1 MPGLVPGIHVLLWI
15 QPKTWMPGIKPG
27 MTECTRENLALK
39 FGYCVQIS
47 KAVASVANKNTREDS
62 RVHQRTFALAAA
74 VIAVGLST
82 AHAQEKVWKHG
93 ILEAKSDA
101 GFIAMVDKGGFA
113 AKRGLKVELLQ
124 IKAGATLM
132 KALISGE
139 IDSVDMGAA
148 ESIVAGVRGTGVKIV
163 GCTWPGVPQVVL
175 AKADIKSLADLKG
188 KTVAISSPGSLPD
201 LLFRG
206 MLDAANVPFSDVKL
220 ATQGADLDRYKSL
233 VAGITDAAVVSNE
246 FEAVMPPNIKVLAK
260 GGSAV
265 PKFIRLCI
273 ATSSKVLAGRRD
285 DLVKFIA
292 AEMDAYKFAATHRD
306 ETIKVAHEL
315 TNAKP
320 DDKRAEFISDQ
331 AIRDKQID
339 PTLAIPA
346 DRIEW
351 MQELFVKAGVIP
363 KAVPTASLIDTSVR
377 DDAAKLAGK

>member
-1 MPGLVPGIHVLLWI
+1 M
-15 QPKTWMPGIKPG
+15 
-27 MTECTRENLALK
+27 
-39 FGYCVQIS
+39 
-47 KAVASVANKNTREDS
+47 EDS
-62 RVHQRTFALAAA
+62 SVHKKSFALVAAIFL
-74 VIAVGLST
+74 VSGLTS
-82 AHAQEKVWKHG
+82 ANAEDKVWKHG

-124 IKAGATLM
+124 IKAGATLI

-175 AKADIKSLADLKG
+175 AKADIKTLADLKG

-206 MLDAANVPFSDVKL
+206 MLDSANVPYSEVKV

-233 VAGITDAAVVSNE
+233 LAGITDAAVVSNE
-246 FEAVMPPNIKVLAK
+246 FEAVMPPEIKVLAK
-260 GGSAV
+260 GNTAV
-265 PKFIRLCI
+265 PKFIRLCV
-273 ATSSKVLAGRRD
+273 ATSSKVLAERRD

-292 AEMDAYKFAATHRD
+292 AEMDAYKYAATHR
-306 ETIKVAHEL
+306 EEAVKLAHEM

-320 DDKRAEFISDQ
+320 DDKRAEFISEQ

-339 PTLAIPA
+339 PTLTIPA
-346 DRIEW
+346 DRIDW

-363 KAVPTASLIDTSVR
+363 KTVPTASLIDTSVH

>member
-1 MPGLVPGIHVLLWI
+1 MFLPSKLAPLAIMLFCGI
-15 QPKTWMPGIKPG
+15 
-27 MTECTRENLALK
+27 CT
-39 FGYCVQIS
+39 V
-47 KAVASVANKNTREDS
+47 
-62 RVHQRTFALAAA
+62 
-74 VIAVGLST
+74 
-82 AHAQEKVWKHG
+82 HAQDKVWKHG

-113 AKRGLKVELLQ
+113 AKRGLKLEILQ

-132 KALISGE
+132 KALVSGE

-148 ESIVAGVRGTGVKIV
+148 KSIVAGVRGTGVKIV

-175 AKADIKSLADLKG
+175 AKAEISTLADLKG

-206 MLDAANVPFSDVKL
+206 MLDAANVPFADVKL

-246 FEAVMPPNIKVLAK
+246 FEAVMPPNVKVLAK

-265 PKFIRLCI
+265 PKFIRLCV
-273 ATSSKVLAGRRD
+273 ATSSKVLAERRD

-292 AEMDAYKFAATHRD
+292 AEMDAYKYAATHRD
-306 ETIKVAHEL
+306 ETVKVAHEV

-320 DDKRAEFISDQ
+320 DDKRADFIVDQ
-331 AIRDKQID
+331 AIREKQID
-339 PTLAIPA
+339 PTLAIPV
-346 DRIEW
+346 DRIDW
-351 MQELFVKAGVIP
+351 MQQLFVKAGVIP
-363 KAVPTASLIDTSVR
+363 KAVPTSTLIDASVR
-377 DDAAKLAGK
+377 DDAAKLAGR

>member
-285 DLVKFIA
+285 DLVKFVA
-292 AEMDAYKFAATHRD
+292 AEMDAYRFAATHRD

-346 DRIEW
+346 DRIDW

>member
-1 MPGLVPGIHVLLWI
+1 MH
-15 QPKTWMPGIKPG
+15 KK
-27 MTECTRENLALK
+27 
-39 FGYCVQIS
+39 S
-47 KAVASVANKNTREDS
+47 
-62 RVHQRTFALAAA
+62 FALVAAIFLA
-74 VIAVGLST
+74 SGLTS
-82 AHAQEKVWKHG
+82 ANAEDKVWKHG

-124 IKAGATLM
+124 IKAGATLI

-175 AKADIKSLADLKG
+175 AKADIKTLADLKG

-206 MLDAANVPFSDVKL
+206 MLDSANVPYSEVKV

-233 VAGITDAAVVSNE
+233 IAGITDAAVVSNE
-246 FEAVMPPNIKVLAK
+246 FEAVMPPDIKVLAK
-260 GGSAV
+260 GNTAV
-265 PKFIRLCI
+265 PKFIRLCV
-273 ATSSKVLAGRRD
+273 ATSSKVLAERRD
-285 DLVKFIA
+285 DLVKFVA
-292 AEMDAYKFAATHRD
+292 AEMDAYKYAATHRD
-306 ETIKVAHEL
+306 EAVKLAHEM

-320 DDKRAEFISDQ
+320 DDKRAEFISEQ

-339 PTLAIPA
+339 PALAIPA
-346 DRIEW
+346 DRIDW

-363 KAVPTASLIDTSVR
+363 KTVPTASLIDTSVH

>member
-1 MPGLVPGIHVLLWI
+1 MLTSR
-15 QPKTWMPGIKPG
+15 K
-27 MTECTRENLALK
+27 
-39 FGYCVQIS
+39 
-47 KAVASVANKNTREDS
+47 SV
-62 RVHQRTFALAAA
+62 ALAAA
-74 VIAVGLST
+74 VIALGFPT

-206 MLDAANVPFSDVKL
+206 MLDAANIPFSDVKL

-246 FEAVMPPNIKVLAK
+246 FEAVMPSNIKVLAK

>member
-1 MPGLVPGIHVLLWI
+1 VHKSFIAAAFG
-15 QPKTWMPGIKPG
+15 
-27 MTECTRENLALK
+27 LALG
-39 FGYCVQIS
+39 F
-47 KAVASVANKNTREDS
+47 
-62 RVHQRTFALAAA
+62 
-74 VIAVGLST
+74 ST
-82 AHAQEKVWKHG
+82 ASAQEKVWKHG

-175 AKADIKSLADLKG
+175 AKADIKTLADLKG

-206 MLDAANVPFSDVKL
+206 MLDAATVPFADVKL

-265 PKFIRLCI
+265 PKFIRLCV
-273 ATSSKVLAGRRD
+273 ATSSKVLAERRD
-285 DLVKFIA
+285 DLVKFVA
-292 AEMDAYKFAATHRD
+292 AEMDAYKYAATHRA
-306 ETIKVAHEL
+306 ETVKIAHEM

-320 DDKRAEFISDQ
+320 DDTRAEFIYDQ
-331 AIRDKQID
+331 AVREKQID
-339 PTLAIPA
+339 PTLTIPV
-346 DRIEW
+346 DRIDW
-351 MQELFVKAGVIP
+351 MQELFVKAGVVP
-363 KAVPTASLIDTSVR
+363 KVVPASTLIDTSVR
-377 DDAAKLAGK
+377 DDAAKLAGQ